1 LNRSLARSTLAGFM
15 FYLNRGGAPEGPYEE
30 VRIVQMIQSGELTQG
45 GVCPVGQNQWWQ
57 LNQVPAFAQALAQR
71 AAAPAGYGPPGG
83 YAPPPAE
90 PQQPPPQQYGQPPQQ
105 AGYGGPPQQGG
116 YGGPPQQ
123 AGYGGPPQQAGYGGP
138 PQQGGYGGPP
148 QQAGYGPGPTAPG
161 YGPGPTAPGY
171 GPPAQAMPLGG
182 ARKTIPEEKKKGG
195 RAVLIIALVGVLL
208 VFLVSS
214 AVGAYLLFFSSG
226 GVPRMSATMPR
237 DSEMLIEVAS
247 LPKLLL
253 DFKDVESLDTSLR
266 DDKKVF
272 DDTADSVS
280 KAFDISLDDARA
292 FLVAGRTAGIAA
304 RKISTQPEVG
314 VAIGFAS
321 GAPVEALLKSTRFV
335 ASGALGQTGKRYQLT
350 KKQLQ
355 SSVGQDVLLKGLA
368 EAELGTGKEV
378 LVWFPDK
385 HILSFGTEAFVTDL
399 AKVIETGA
407 AAVDTNPSFQTAS
420 KDFDSNAR
428 VTAFV
433 DPTVFASI
441 EDPKAKE
448 IIDSYFKPAGPITGS
463 LTVKPAGFVTSL
475 TGHIIGSKLPKAST
489 YTPPA
494 KLELSSR
501 LPVETFAYAAFQTET
516 KLTGADVQKLLFDQL
531 EAANPRSKREAEQG
545 LAQIEQTLG
554 VSVAKLVDGLGG
566 EAILSM
572 SAPADVA
579 LDASIMAQGPQ
590 AAAKFNVTWVQ
601 QLKDDSEYKRLAAQL
616 KAKIIPSVREA
627 NLTEDGPGFALTP
640 RGAPL
645 PVSLRVKFFDRF
657 LFITA
662 GGNTLCDRA
671 EAAFSKGDR
680 TLKDDAAHQSALAAL
695 PDKQHF
701 RIWLDT
707 GRLADTLFKNPL
719 VRASA
724 TENGMQLDKF
734 RLTGPQR
741 VTSALSVQSSVENEI
756 WTYRIDALNMQA
768 LAPLG
773 MGAASLSGLAGRTG
787 LPPL

>member
-1 LNRSLARSTLAGFM
+1 M

-30 VRIVQMIQSGELTQG
+30 ARIVQMIQSGELTQG

-71 AAAPAGYGPPGG
+71 AAAPAAYGSPGGYGPP
-83 YAPPPAE
+83 PAQ

-105 AGYGGPPQQGG
+105 G

-123 AGYGGPPQQAGYGGP
+123 AGYGGPPQQAAGYAGS

-148 QQAGYGPGPTAPG
+148 QQTG

-171 GPPAQAMPLGG
+171 GPPAQAMPMGG
-182 ARKTIPEEKKKGG
+182 ARKTIPEEKKKGS
-195 RAVLIIALVGVLL
+195 RALLMVVLGGVLL
-208 VFLVSS
+208 LFLISS

-226 GVPRMSATMPR
+226 GAPRMSATMPR
-237 DSEMLIEVAS
+237 DSEMLIEVSS

-253 DFKDVESLDTSLR
+253 DFKDVEYLDTSLR

-292 FLVAGRTAGIAA
+292 FLVSGRTAGVAA
-304 RKISTQPEVG
+304 RKMSTQAEVG

-321 GAPVEALLKSTRFV
+321 AEPVEALLKSTRFV

-350 KKQLQ
+350 KKVLQ

-368 EAELGTGKEV
+368 EAELGNGKEV

-399 AKVIETGA
+399 AKVIEAGA

-420 KDFDSNAR
+420 KDFDSSAR

-433 DPTVFASI
+433 DPTVFSSI
-441 EDPKAKE
+441 DDPKAKE

-501 LPVETFAYAAFQTET
+501 LSNETFAYAAFQTQT
-516 KLTGADVQKLLFDQL
+516 KLSGADVEKLLFDQL
-531 EAANPRSKREAEQG
+531 EAANPRSRREAEEG
-545 LAQIEQTLG
+545 LAQIEKTLG

-566 EAILSM
+566 EAVLAI

-579 LDASIMAQGPQ
+579 LDASIMQQGPQ

-601 QLKDDSEYKRLAAQL
+601 QLKDDTEYKRLAAQL
-616 KAKIIPSVREA
+616 KQKIIPSVREA

-645 PVSLRVKFFDRF
+645 PVSLRVKFFDKF

-671 EAAFSKGDR
+671 EGAFSKGDR

-695 PDKQHF
+695 PDKHHF
-701 RIWLDT
+701 RMWLDT

-719 VRASA
+719 VRATA

-741 VTSALSVQSSVENEI
+741 VTSAISVQSAVENEV

-773 MGAASLSGLAGRTG
+773 MGAASLSGLAGGRGG